1 MARKTN
7 VVFDSLGISS
17 TMDVRL
23 KSKVYGFYDE
33 CQRKYGNANAWRYC
47 TDVFDYLTLSAIIDG
62 TVLCVHGGLSPDIR
76 TIDQIRVI
84 DRNCE
89 IPHEG
94 PFCDLMWS
102 DPEDIETWAVS
113 PRGAGWLFGSRVTS
127 EFNHINNLDLVCRAH
142 QLVQEGLK
150 YMFQD
155 KGLVTVWSAPN
166 YCYRCGNVASILSFN
181 ENMVKEILIEES
193 NVQPVNSPV
202 TVCGDI
208 HGQFHDL
215 MKLFQTGGHVPETN
229 YIFMG
234 DFVDRGYNSLEV
246 FTILLLL
253 KARYPANITLLRG
266 NHESRQLTQV
276 YGFYDECQR
285 KYGNANAWRYCT
297 DVFDYLTLSAIID
310 GTVLCVHGGLSP
322 DIRTIDQ
329 IRVIDRNCEIPHE
342 GPFCD
347 LMWSDPEDIETW
359 AVSPRGA
366 GWLFG
371 SRVTSEFNHINN
383 LDLVCRAHQLVQ
395 EGLKYMFQDKGLVTV
410 WSAPNYCYRCG
421 NVASIL
427 SFNENME
434 REVKF
439 FTETEENNQ
448 MRGPRTGV
456 PYFL

>member
-1 MARKTN
+1 MEKFWPLTKYIIAIHPLERIKGRTIHVEGKELKLFTFWYFDGIQTNGSLQKPNPKCWTHRIGDN
-7 VVFDSLGISS
+7 VVG
-17 TMDVRL
+17 
-23 KSKVYGFYDE
+23 K
-33 CQRKYGNANAWRYC
+33 
-47 TDVFDYLTLSAIIDG
+47 TL
-62 TVLCVHGGLSPDIR
+62 V
-76 TIDQIRVI
+76 
-84 DRNCE
+84 E
-89 IPHEG
+89 
-94 PFCDLMWS
+94 
-102 DPEDIETWAVS
+102 
-113 PRGAGWLFGSRVTS
+113 
-127 EFNHINNLDLVCRAH
+127 
-142 QLVQEGLK
+142 
-150 YMFQD
+150 
-155 KGLVTVWSAPN
+155 
-166 YCYRCGNVASILSFN
+166 
-181 ENMVKEILIEES
+181 VKEILIEES

-329 IRVIDRNCEIPHE
+329 IRVIERNCEIPHE

-395 EGLKYMFQDKGLVTV
+395 EGLKYMFQDKGLVTGADLHNSNIGMG
-410 WSAPNYCYRCG
+410 SANT
-421 NVASIL
+421 L
-427 SFNENME
+427 SKDLSHIEGYGLHLITVTVVEM
-434 REVKF
+434 
-439 FTETEENNQ
+439 
-448 MRGPRTGV
+448 
-456 PYFL
+456 